1 MSEPRKLGEIM
12 KEYLLNS
19 DDDFATAFREL
30 YREHGGKFLE
40 DKLKKSLVDE
50 EIMYLMI
57 HINRMCS
64 RENK

>member
-40 DKLKKSLVDE
+40 DKLK
-50 EIMYLMI
+50 
-57 HINRMCS
+57 NRQVVMVVFIYGKTMNQK
-64 RENK
+64 R

>member
-19 DDDFATAFREL
+19 DEDFATAFREL

-40 DKLKKSLVDE
+40 EEKEDKDDK
-50 EIMYLMI
+50 
-57 HINRMCS
+57 
-64 RENK
+64 

>member
-40 DKLKKSLVDE
+40 EKEK
-50 EIMYLMI
+50 
-57 HINRMCS
+57 
-64 RENK
+64 ENKDDK